1 MNQKIA
7 KNISKSL
14 TQKHNQKLLG
24 HAEKVVTEAIKTAL
38 KKVNLQIA
46 EATWRCIW
54 HRIVD
59 CK

>member
-14 TQKHNQKLLG
+14 IQKHSQKLLG
-24 HAEKVVTEAIKTAL
+24 HTEKVVTEAITL

-46 EATWRCIW
+46 EATWRCNW